1 MALRIIGFILI
12 VLLVWFFV
20 TQVVIPLA
28 KSRPF
33 FPIFRGEA
41 KTVKELRDE
50 VASLQQQV
58 DVLED
63 VNELEAAKKKLVRA
77 KARLQA
83 GSQSR

>member
-1 MALRIIGFILI
+1 MALRLVGFVIA
-12 VLLVWFFV
+12 VLALWFFV
-20 TQVVIPLA
+20 TQIVVPLVRGR
-28 KSRPF
+28 SL
-33 FPIFRGEA
+33 FPVFRGES
-41 KTVKELRDE
+41 KTVKELKDE